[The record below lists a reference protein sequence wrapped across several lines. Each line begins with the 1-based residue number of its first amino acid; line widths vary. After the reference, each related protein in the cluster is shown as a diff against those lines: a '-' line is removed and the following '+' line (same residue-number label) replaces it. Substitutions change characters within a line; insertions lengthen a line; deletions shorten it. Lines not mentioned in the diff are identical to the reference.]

1 MLKIIVFALISAI
14 IIVYLRS
21 VNQELALLA
30 TVCTGIILL
39 VTSLS
44 YLSQTFV
51 AIKKLV
57 ELTNLNGE
65 LYKNIIKIT
74 AIGYLFEFSAG
85 VLEDF
90 GLKSVSDKL
99 IFVGKIIIL
108 SLSLPIIYS
117 LLNVITELI

>member
-1 MLKIIVFALISAI
+1 MLKIIVFTLISAV

-39 VTSLS
+39 VTSLN

-90 GLKSVSDKL
+90 GLKSISDKL
-99 IFVGKIIIL
+99 VFVGKIIIL